1 MDSGRAGR
9 PLAGAPRFPLQAG
22 IGHKVNV
29 DFTDVRD
36 LGRPMTRDFGMSTRR
51 DFRALK
57 RGADEARTAAALIL
71 GILLLRRP

>member
-1 MDSGRAGR
+1 LRAR
-9 PLAGAPRFPLQAG
+9 PDFRYKRT

-36 LGRPMTRDFGMSTRR
+36 LGRPMTRDFGMSTRS